1 MSSATAL
8 VWLMCAGAVWGAVT
22 IPEGTRV
29 RVRLDQSISSAT
41 AEKGQTVEFSTTDPV
56 MVGGVVAIPEGALAT
71 GTITQSRPKQ
81 HMGRAGKLDF
91 SIDRVKAADN
101 AWVPLRYTLNRESG
115 DSHAVR
121 TGVITAG
128 VAALFWP
135 AAPVFLLM
143 KGKDVTVN
151 KDVVFDVFTDS
162 NHPIEQA
169 APAGMALAAL
179 GQAAAPPA
187 AAAGAAAA
195 GGGTAT
201 VSITSPV
208 AGADIEVDG
217 SFAGNTPTTLQL
229 AGGSHE
235 VVIRSGAKSWE
246 RTLHVTAGS
255 TISLS
260 APLQ

>member
-1 MSSATAL
+1 MKSRSAL
-8 VWLMCAGAVWGAVT
+8 VWVMCAGVVWGAVT

-29 RVRLDQSISSAT
+29 RVRLDESISSAT
-41 AEKGQTVEFSTTDPV
+41 AEKGQTVVFSTTDPV
-56 MVGGVVAIPEGALAT
+56 MVGNEVVIPEGAMVT
-71 GTITQSRPKQ
+71 GTITEAQPKR

-101 AWVPLRYTLNRESG
+101 EWVPLRYTLNRESG

-128 VAALFWP
+128 VAAVFWP

-151 KDVVFDVFTDS
+151 KDVVFDVFTDK
-162 NHPIEQA
+162 NYVVAAAAAAAA
-169 APAGMALAAL
+169 APAASA
-179 GQAAAPPA
+179 AAAPAAPA
-187 AAAGAAAA
+187 AAA
-195 GGGTAT
+195 GGTAT
-201 VSITSPV
+201 VSITSSV

-217 SFAGNTPTTLQL
+217 NFSGNTPTTLQL
-229 AGGSHE
+229 AGGAHD
-235 VVIRSGAKSWE
+235 VVIRSGARSWE
-246 RTLHVTAGS
+246 RRLHVTAGS

-260 APLQ
+260 AALQ